1 MSNVPKRPAGGQ
13 GSNTRDDSGAARGGA
28 QEKRGAQ
35 RYAEAP
41 KPASAE
47 RLAALMRGTAQ
58 GGARG
63 GQKREEKPAA
73 QPQRQGGERAGAE
86 REERPE
92 VRSSEVK
99 REAGSEAKHV
109 RRAEAKPEAASE
121 AKAETKPVQR
131 AEAHPGQPAHAREPQ
146 PAPPAQR
153 VPQQTRREPSREQR
167 AGSRTEQSQHAH
179 GSHAGRPAA
188 QQPNRSGEQAGAP
201 RTERQAPREARHGQ
215 QQDKSSR
222 AAKPAEARE
231 PREAQQAKAGKPTPT
246 ARGERNEY
254 SEQKDRAERPARR
267 IVEPNPVPPVTFPE
281 ALPVSGRREEIAR
294 AIADNQVV
302 IVSGETGSGKT
313 TQLPKIALALGR
325 GLGAG
330 GTGLIGHTQPRR
342 IAASATARR
351 IADELGTPFGEVVG
365 YKVRF
370 TDNLSPGASV
380 KLMTDGILLAETQTD
395 PLLKAY
401 DTIIIDEAHE
411 RSLNI
416 DFLLGYLKE
425 ILPRRPDLKLIV
437 TSATIDAD
445 RFARHFGSEHKPAP
459 VIEVSGRLYPV
470 EVRYRPVAEDSPAVK
485 AAQGT
490 TGREKGEK
498 GRSARDRDL
507 MDAIVD
513 AVDELCREGS
523 GDVLVFLPG
532 EREIRDAAESL
543 RKHHP
548 PHTEIL
554 PLFARLSAQEQERV
568 FKASNARRIVLA
580 TNVAET
586 SLTVPGI
593 RYVVDTGL
601 ARVKRYSYR
610 NKVEQLQIESISQ
623 AAANQRAGRCGR
635 VADGICIR
643 LYEEQDFLS
652 RPKFSDPEI
661 LRSSL
666 AAVILRMKSLH
677 LTAIETFPFIEPPPG
692 RAIADGYQLLGE
704 LGAMDDDNALTP
716 LGRELARLPLDPR
729 VGRMILGA
737 RDEQA
742 LREVLI
748 IASALS
754 VQDPRDRPV
763 EAQEQADQAHRRFAD
778 ERSEFLQWLKIWA
791 WFEEA
796 VAHKKSNRQL
806 VDACRAN
813 FLSHLRLREWRDVHS
828 QLLTV
833 VREHGWRINE
843 SDATYEQIHHALLT
857 GLLGNIGLKADDD
870 PHYLGARGIK
880 FHLWPGSALVKKA
893 GRWVVAAELVET
905 TRLYARCIAKIEP
918 EWLEKVGAHLLK
930 KSLSEPH
937 WEKRAAQV
945 SAFERGVL
953 YGLPVY
959 QRRRVAFGRQDPARA
974 RELFIRGA
982 LVEGEFDTK
991 LAFFA
996 HNRKLLADIEQ
1007 LEHKSRRQDVLVDDE
1022 LIFGFY
1028 DQAIPE
1034 GMYSGAAF
1042 ERWYRD
1048 EVKKSGQPEDKL
1060 RLLYLSRDDLM
1071 RHEAAGVTTDLF
1083 PKRMT
1088 MSGVAM
1094 ALTYHFEPGSPRDGV
1109 TLAVPLFALNQ
1120 VDARRCEWLVPG
1132 MLKEKAQLLLK
1143 SLPQKLRRHC
1153 VPLPEYAAGFAE
1165 RAGGERFGAGGLLEA
1180 LIADVREQ
1188 KQIALKSADF
1198 KLETLPAHLFM
1209 NVKVVDE
1216 HGRQLAMGR
1225 NLAQLR
1231 AELGA
1236 QAQQQFQKLAASATA
1251 QITQTGGARQ
1261 ETEPQTGAN
1270 TPKKGAAP
1278 HTAALSDAAP
1288 ATALYE
1294 NLTTW
1299 NFGKLPELL
1308 EIRRGGQTLFG
1319 YPALVDRGTHCDVE
1333 VFDSPEEAARIHRAG
1348 LRRLFA
1354 LQLREP
1360 IRYLEKNL
1368 PGLREMAMHFM
1379 ARATQEELRD
1389 QLIELTLDRAC
1400 LQDPLPDDDATFHVR
1415 RDEGRGRLS
1424 LLAQE
1429 IARLAGQILAE
1440 YATVTK
1446 KLVQAKSFGTAATD
1460 MQSQLDALI
1469 GKRFIVDTPYAQLVH
1484 FPRYLK
1490 GIALRIDKLRAD
1502 APRDTRQF
1510 AEFLPLLQ
1518 QYQRAQSQRG
1528 GVFDPR
1534 LAEFRWLLEELRISL
1549 FAQELRTPMPVSVKR
1564 LYKVWESMQR

>member
-1 MSNVPKRPAGGQ
+1 MSNVPKSPA
-13 GSNTRDDSGAARGGA
+13 
-28 QEKRGAQ
+28 
-35 RYAEAP
+35 
-41 KPASAE
+41 
-47 RLAALMRGTAQ
+47 
-58 GGARG
+58 
-63 GQKREEKPAA
+63 QKR
-73 QPQRQGGERAGAE
+73 AG
-86 REERPE
+86 
-92 VRSSEVK
+92 
-99 REAGSEAKHV
+99 
-109 RRAEAKPEAASE
+109 
-121 AKAETKPVQR
+121 T
-131 AEAHPGQPAHAREPQ
+131 PGEPQ
-146 PAPPAQR
+146 PAGAAAPRPPRPRQAPPAQAR
-153 VPQQTRREPSREQR
+153 
-167 AGSRTEQSQHAH
+167 
-179 GSHAGRPAA
+179 
-188 QQPNRSGEQAGAP
+188 AP
-201 RTERQAPREARHGQ
+201 RTERRDAGPEAARAPHAPRTRCA
-215 QQDKSSR
+215 
-222 AAKPAEARE
+222 
-231 PREAQQAKAGKPTPT
+231 
-246 ARGERNEY
+246 
-254 SEQKDRAERPARR
+254 
-267 IVEPNPVPPVTFPE
+267 PNPVPPITFAE
-281 ALPVSGRREEIAR
+281 SLPVSGKRDEIAR
-294 AIADNQVV
+294 AIAAHPVV
-302 IVSGETGSGKT
+302 IVCGETGSGKT
-313 TQLPKIALALGR
+313 TQLPKICLALGR

-330 GTGLIGHTQPRR
+330 GAGLIGHTQPRR
-342 IAASATARR
+342 LAASSTGRR
-351 IADELGTPFGEVVG
+351 IAEELGTPFGEVVG

-370 TDNLSPGASV
+370 TDNLAPGASV

-401 DTIIIDEAHE
+401 DTLIIDEAHE

-416 DFLLGYLKE
+416 DFLLGYLRQ

-437 TSATIDAD
+437 TSATIDAE
-445 RFARHFGSEHKPAP
+445 RFARHFGSDERPAP

-470 EVRYRPVAEDSPAVK
+470 EVRYRPIADDRPAAVRHAEGASS
-485 AAQGT
+485 
-490 TGREKGEK
+490 GRDRAK
-498 GRSARDRDL
+498 SAREAERDL
-507 MDAIVD
+507 MDGIVD
-513 AVDELCREGS
+513 AVDELCREGP

-532 EREIRDAAESL
+532 EREIRDAAEAL

-554 PLFARLSAQEQERV
+554 PLFARLSAAEQERV

-610 NKVEQLQIESISQ
+610 NKVEQLQIEPISQ

-635 VADGICIR
+635 VADGVCIR
-643 LYEEQDFLS
+643 LYEESDFAG
-652 RPKFSDPEI
+652 RARFTDPEI

-666 AAVILRMKSLH
+666 ASVILRMKSLH
-677 LTAIETFPFIEPPPG
+677 LSAIESFPFIEPPPG
-692 RAIADGYQLLGE
+692 RAIADGYQLLNE
-704 LGAMDDDNALTP
+704 LGAVDDENALTP

-729 VGRMILGA
+729 VGRMILAA
-737 RDEQA
+737 RDQQA
-742 LREVLI
+742 LREVLV

-754 VQDPRDRPV
+754 VQDPRERPV
-763 EAQEQADQAHRRFAD
+763 DAQEQADQAHRRFAD
-778 ERSEFLQWLKIWA
+778 ERSEFLQWLRIWA

-806 VDACRAN
+806 VDACRQH

-833 VREHGWRINE
+833 VREHGWRLNE
-843 SDATYEQIHHALLT
+843 ADATFEQIHLSLLT
-857 GLLGNIGLKADDD
+857 GLLGNIGFKAEDE

-893 GRWVVAAELVET
+893 GRWVMAAELVET
-905 TRLYARCIAKIEP
+905 SRLYARCIAKIEP
-918 EWLEKVGAHLLK
+918 EWIERIGAHLLK

-937 WEKRAAQV
+937 WEKRPAQV
-945 SAFERGVL
+945 AAFERATL
-953 YGLPVY
+953 YGLTIY
-959 QRRRVAFGRQDPARA
+959 HRRRVAFGRQDPARA

-982 LVEGEFDTK
+982 LVDGEFDTK

-1022 LIFGFY
+1022 LIHAFY
-1028 DQAIPE
+1028 DQAIPA
-1034 GMYSGAAF
+1034 GIHTGAAF

-1048 EVKKSGQPEDKL
+1048 EVSKSGQPEDKL

-1071 RHEAAGVTTDLF
+1071 RHEAAGVTTELF
-1083 PKRMT
+1083 PKRVT
-1088 MSGVAM
+1088 MAGVEM
-1094 ALTYHFEPGSPRDGV
+1094 ALAYHFEPGSPRDGV

-1120 VDARRCEWLVPG
+1120 VDARRAEWLVPG
-1132 MLKEKAQLLLK
+1132 MLKEKAHLLLK

-1153 VPLPEYAAGFAE
+1153 VPLPEYAAGFVE
-1165 RAGGERFGAGGLLEA
+1165 RAGRERFGAGGLVDA

-1188 KQIALKSADF
+1188 TQVATKTSDF

-1209 NVKVVDE
+1209 NFKVIDE

-1236 QAQQQFQKLAASATA
+1236 QAQQLGAPPRAAEPAA
-1251 QITQTGGARQ
+1251 QA
-1261 ETEPQTGAN
+1261 
-1270 TPKKGAAP
+1270 GAA
-1278 HTAALSDAAP
+1278 AG

-1294 NLTTW
+1294 HLTTW

-1308 EIRRGGQTLFG
+1308 EIRRRGETLFG

-1333 VFDSPEEAARIHRAG
+1333 VFDSPDEAARIHRAG

-1354 LQLREP
+1354 LQLKEP
-1360 IRYLEKNL
+1360 IKYLEKNL
-1368 PGLREMAMHFM
+1368 PGLREMAMQYM
-1379 ARATQEELRD
+1379 SLGTQDELRD
-1389 QLIELTLDRAC
+1389 QLIATALDRAC
-1400 LQDPLPDDDATFHVR
+1400 LQEPLPADDASFHAR
-1415 RDEGRGRLS
+1415 RDEGRSRLN

-1429 IARLAGQILAE
+1429 IARLVGQILAE
-1440 YATVTK
+1440 YAGLAK
-1446 KLVQAKSFGTAATD
+1446 KLAQAKPFPAAHAD
-1460 MQSQLDALI
+1460 MQGQLAALV
-1469 GKRFIVDTPYAQLVH
+1469 GKRFVVDTPYAQLAH

-1490 GIALRIDKLRAD
+1490 GIALRIDKLKAD
-1502 APRDTRQF
+1502 PARDARQA
-1510 AEFLPLLQ
+1510 AELQPLAQ
-1518 QYQRAQSQRG
+1518 HYQRSVAQRG
-1528 GVFDPR
+1528 GVADAR